1 MKKKEKDS
9 IEESRSAK
17 DDESP
22 IISSSS
28 SVEVA
33 KSSRCEDP
41 ETGDMIHTPQFHH
54 PHHPHHRSFQ
64 VRTTSIL
71 PLFILSFSLFEKT
84 ERKEKKIYSYFYIV
98 FVISLQISW
107 LKQKETRWRLI
118 VTVRITVPSK
128 LPSFDLPLFKLS
140 SFNYKYV

>member
-9 IEESRSAK
+9 IEESTSEAK

-64 VRTTSIL
+64 VRAISI
-71 PLFILSFSLFEKT
+71 FIPSSYLILIYSKKKK
-84 ERKEKKIYSYFYIV
+84 ERKKRSV
-98 FVISLQISW
+98 FCI
-107 LKQKETRWRLI
+107 
-118 VTVRITVPSK
+118 
-128 LPSFDLPLFKLS
+128 FF
-140 SFNYKYV
+140 

>member
-1 MKKKEKDS
+1 MKKKGKDS
-9 IEESRSAK
+9 IEESTSAK

-22 IISSSS
+22 IITSSS

-64 VRTTSIL
+64 VRTISISFI
-71 PLFILSFSLFEKT
+71 PFILFLSIRKKKKRERSYIFIFFSLNINKLA
-84 ERKEKKIYSYFYIV
+84 RKEI
-98 FVISLQISW
+98 
-107 LKQKETRWRLI
+107 WRLMSYHSPI
-118 VTVRITVPSK
+118 YWITFVWFAS
-128 LPSFDLPLFKLS
+128 
-140 SFNYKYV
+140 V

>member
-9 IEESRSAK
+9 IEESTSAK

-28 SVEVA
+28 SVEVE

-64 VRTTSIL
+64 VRTISIL
-71 PLFILSFSLFEKT
+71 FLLSYSYLFEKKKKR
-84 ERKEKKIYSYFYIV
+84 EIKEVIFLYF
-98 FVISLQISW
+98 FV
-107 LKQKETRWRLI
+107 E
-118 VTVRITVPSK
+118 
-128 LPSFDLPLFKLS
+128 
-140 SFNYKYV
+140 YK